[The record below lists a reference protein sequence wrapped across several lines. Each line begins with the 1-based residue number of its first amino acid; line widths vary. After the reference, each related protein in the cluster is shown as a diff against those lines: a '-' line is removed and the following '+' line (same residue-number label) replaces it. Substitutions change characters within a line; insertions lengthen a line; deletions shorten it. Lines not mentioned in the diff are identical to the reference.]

1 MANPTILPGDLVV
14 QGNARITGI
23 VTPGLTRASVLASAL
38 VQPFTVPMS
47 LWRPYDDYGKT
58 LEGIYTDMTPG
69 TGISTGTNTICE
81 HRVSKVGGL
90 IKTEI
95 LIDLTGLN
103 DGDTAADVIGK
114 DGDTANCHIGQI
126 TAALNGTIRGG
137 RIHCLEV
144 PAGGDVDVDLWGT
157 VLEATLAQDVAI
169 STGTNEVQLI
179 DHGDWAANEID
190 ELTAMPGP
198 GYLYLATGAQGT
210 DADYT
215 GGIFLIELWGTPAN
229 ESHLD
234 CVAGTH
240 ATNAPSLQTPDFG
253 GNAAAAHYYAR
264 GELQLPWEYIAAG
277 SVTIRLHAGMLTTV
291 ASEACTVDLVVYKS
305 DEDQTSTGDLCAT
318 AAQTINSLTFGD
330 IDFTITASTL
340 SPGDLLDVLIDVS
353 ADDDTDLGV
362 MKACIGSVQLLCDVR

>member
-1 MANPTILPGDLVV
+1 MANPTTLPGDLVV
-14 QGNARITGI
+14 KGNVRITGAI
-23 VTPGLTRASVLASAL
+23 SPGLTRASALASAL
-38 VQPFTVPMS
+38 LQPFTVPMS
-47 LWRPYDDYGKT
+47 LWRPYDDYGKI

-69 TGISTGTNTICE
+69 TGISTGTGTICE

-103 DGDTAADVIGK
+103 DGDTAGDVIGV

-126 TAALNGTIRGG
+126 TAALNGTIIAG

-144 PAGGDVDVDLWGT
+144 PAGGDVDVDFWGT
-157 VLEATLAQDVAI
+157 VLEDTLAQDVAI

-179 DHGDWAANEID
+179 DHGDWAANEFD

-198 GYLYLATGAQGT
+198 GYLYLATGSQGT

-215 GGIFLIELWGTPAN
+215 GGIFLVELWGTPAN
-229 ESHLD
+229 ENHLD

-264 GELQLPWEYIAAG
+264 GELQLPWEYIAGG
-277 SVTIRLHAGMLTTV
+277 SVTIRLHGGMLTTV

-318 AAQTINSLTFGD
+318 AAQNINSLTFAD
-330 IDFTITASTL
+330 VDFTITPSTL
-340 SPGDLLDVLIDVS
+340 SPGDVLDVLIDVS